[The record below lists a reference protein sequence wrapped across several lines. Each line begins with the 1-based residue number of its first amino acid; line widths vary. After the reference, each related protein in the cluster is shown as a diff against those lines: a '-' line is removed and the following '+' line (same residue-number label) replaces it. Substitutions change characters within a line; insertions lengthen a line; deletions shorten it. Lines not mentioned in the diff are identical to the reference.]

1 MQLINLK
8 EVIYL
13 TGLQRSSIY
22 KFMDEGHFPKSISI
36 GGRSVMW
43 SQRDIYLWIINK
55 VAKRDA
61 AHSFSQYK
69 ERI

>member
-22 KFMDEGHFPKSISI
+22 KFMDEGHFPQSISI

-43 SQRDIYLWIINK
+43 RLCDVDDWIALKIKARDSLI
-55 VAKRDA
+55 
-61 AHSFSQYK
+61 
-69 ERI
+69 